1 MRHFTKYPITI
12 LVVLFGA
19 FLMAQGVLA
28 QTDSAP
34 PAARENGSEGSGIG
48 TALSS
53 GDLEEMNGR
62 NGVDVYIKEVTGVF
76 SNTDQKGFLDH
87 NAIEANHSTFTT
99 GANTIEAGAF
109 SNMNGVAT
117 VIQNSGN
124 QVLIQNATVVDVIVK

>member
-1 MRHFTKYPITI
+1 MRHITKYPIMV
-12 LVVLFGA
+12 LAVLFGG
-19 FLMAQGVLA
+19 FLMAQGALA
-28 QTDSAP
+28 EPASAP
-34 PAARENGSEGSGIG
+34 PAALENGSEGSGLG

-53 GDLEEMNGR
+53 GDLEEVNGR

-76 SNTDQKGFLDH
+76 SSTDQKGFLEH

-99 GANTIEAGAF
+99 GANTIEAGSF